1 MTDPDALNTIPPSL
15 RATALG
21 RTSTASEDP
30 AAAVRVDCSGISDR
44 GKVRVDNQDHFYL
57 ARLGRFSQTLA
68 SSLPA
73 GELPERLEEAG
84 HVAVV
89 ADGMGGHAGGE
100 VASRTAIIVFFHLL
114 FDTPDWVLKVDD
126 QSARKILDRVA
137 TRYRSLDSLLAERAR
152 VDPTLRGM
160 GTTMTLTYSI
170 GFELFLAHVGDSR
183 AYLCREGSLRQLTR
197 DHTRVREL
205 VDAGVMT
212 REEAAT
218 HRLRNVLTNVVGGG
232 VPLTDVDV
240 HRVRLAPGDAV
251 LLCSDGLYDVVKDD
265 EIAPI
270 LAGTASA
277 GAACRAL
284 VDLALERGAP
294 DNVTAVVSRYD
305 SAPLDATAPGRPTLV
320 APE

>member
-1 MTDPDALNTIPPSL
+1 MADPSELDTLPPPL

-21 RTSTASEDP
+21 RKTTASDHP
-30 AAAVRVDCSGISDR
+30 SAAVRVDCSGLSDR
-44 GKVRVDNQDHFYL
+44 GRVRPDNQDHFYL

-68 SSLPA
+68 TSLPA

-84 HVAVV
+84 YVAGV

-126 QSARKILDRVA
+126 QSAAKILDRV
-137 TRYRSLDSLLAERAR
+137 TDRYRSLDSLLDERAR
-152 VDPTLRGM
+152 VDPDLHGM

-170 GFELFLAHVGDSR
+170 GFDLFLAHAGDSR
-183 AYLCREGSLRQLTR
+183 AYLCRAGSLKQLTR
-197 DHTRVREL
+197 DHTRVQEL
-205 VDAGVMT
+205 VDLGMMT

-218 HRLRNVLTNVVGGG
+218 HRLRNVLTNVLGGG

-240 HRVRLAPGDAV
+240 HRVSLAAGDTV

-265 EIAPI
+265 EIASV
-270 LAGTASA
+270 LARGASA
-277 GAACRAL
+277 QAACRGL
-284 VDLALERGAP
+284 IDLALERG
-294 DNVTAVVSRYD
+294 
-305 SAPLDATAPGRPTLV
+305 
-320 APE
+320 